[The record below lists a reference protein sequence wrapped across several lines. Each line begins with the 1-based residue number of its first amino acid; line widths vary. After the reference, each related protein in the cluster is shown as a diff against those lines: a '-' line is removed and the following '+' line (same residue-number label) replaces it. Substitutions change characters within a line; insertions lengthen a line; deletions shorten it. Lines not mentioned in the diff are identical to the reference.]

1 MNRIAGRLDFGRQ
14 LRLAAVAKLAFVGLI
29 AVSVFPAPRM
39 LRGAVPQG
47 VSAVRNSSQD
57 ESGQLRFDVVS
68 VKVDREGTGG
78 AGDSFPKHGRWSWT
92 RIPLS
97 LLIEYAYHV
106 SLTQIANI
114 PNAFQGRDIAFDI
127 TAKVPA
133 DVTEVQFRMMLQS
146 LLADRFKFVM
156 HREMRDISANA
167 IEVAKGGP
175 KLQPATGQCV
185 QAQQSATSDEH
196 RCGEVTVHGEV
207 KDGIIRSQY
216 SGWSVS
222 VGNLAAALSA
232 NGPVIDDTGIKGL
245 YDIDVT
251 VETPMT
257 TSSDDPDVRADRE
270 FDYQRNFNA
279 AFEKQLGLSIDLGK
293 LKKRPVPVIVV
304 DHVELPTP
312 N

>member
-1 MNRIAGRLDFGRQ
+1 MNRIAVRLDLGRQ

-29 AVSVFPAPRM
+29 AVSVFPAPQM
-39 LRGAVPQG
+39 LREAVPQG
-47 VSAVRNSSQD
+47 VSAVRNTSQD

-78 AGDSFPKHGRWSWT
+78 AGDNFPKHGRWSWT

-97 LLIEYAYHV
+97 LLIGYAYHV
-106 SLTQIANI
+106 SKTQIANI

-175 KLQPATGQCV
+175 KLQPAIGQCV

-207 KDGIIRSQY
+207 KDGIILSQY